1 MVSDGSG
8 EIGASKLT
16 REILS
21 VMEAVPEVVDRMT
34 GVNITKRMMA
44 WSRTTR
50 INLEILPPC
59 PILGPVR
66 FF

>member
-44 WSRTTR
+44 
-50 INLEILPPC
+50 
-59 PILGPVR
+59 
-66 FF
+66 